1 MARKQVKRFE
11 VSHVHVG
18 SVSEAWQVA
27 GSYFPGD
34 YEKDDRASAC
44 AGYPIYRSPSDWA
57 LYVCDLCT
65 RLEVNLS
72 NGDTVNVWI
81 DDDDPVAAAPAAVA
95 DGDGLQGSGVNSAEG
110 SAAAGDTPAEG
121 SPVAGADSVQG
132 SENGAGAIGSDAP
145 AVLAATDPRPACW
158 VISDGLEG
166 DERVQVDMVS
176 RKDGFIRSF
185 DTLAGFLREWS
196 WFYSCGVGV
205 MDDDKLAAALQYV
218 TEAGHG
224 ARASVLDAGFDIV
237 FTFYRWRGYDRFMNR
252 IHDGEVV
259 A

>member
-11 VSHVHVG
+11 VSHVHVS

-72 NGDTVNVWI
+72 NGDTVNIWI
-81 DDDDPVAAAPAAVA
+81 DDDEPAAAAPAAVA
-95 DGDGLQGSGVNSAEG
+95 DGDGLQ
-110 SAAAGDTPAEG
+110 AAAVP
-121 SPVAGADSVQG
+121 SPVQSSAVAGADSVQG
-132 SENGAGAIGSDAP
+132 SETGAADTDLVTLRLRRSDVCRVSSALLGVKFDFIEEALP
-145 AVLAATDPRPACW
+145 LQVDDPRRGVC
-158 VISDGLEG
+158 
-166 DERVQVDMVS
+166 
-176 RKDGFIRSF
+176 IRSARAW
-185 DTLAGFLREWS
+185 DALRQEVRRQLQEHDARRG
-196 WFYSCGVGV
+196 CGV
-205 MDDDKLAAALQYV
+205 DP
-218 TEAGHG
+218 
-224 ARASVLDAGFDIV
+224 
-237 FTFYRWRGYDRFMNR
+237 W
-252 IHDGEVV
+252 EV

>member
-72 NGDTVNVWI
+72 NGDTVNIWI
-81 DDDDPVAAAPAAVA
+81 DDDDDAAAAPAAVA
-95 DGDGLQGSGVNSAEG
+95 DDGDALQVP
-110 SAAAGDTPAEG
+110 AASTPAG
-121 SPVAGADSVQG
+121 SSAVAGADSAG
-132 SENGAGAIGSDAP
+132 SSESGAADPDLVTLRLRRSDVCRVSSALLGVKFDFIEEALP
-145 AVLAATDPRPACW
+145 LQVDDPRRGVC
-158 VISDGLEG
+158 
-166 DERVQVDMVS
+166 
-176 RKDGFIRSF
+176 IRSARAW
-185 DTLAGFLREWS
+185 DALRQEVRRQLQEHDARRG
-196 WFYSCGVGV
+196 CGV
-205 MDDDKLAAALQYV
+205 D
-218 TEAGHG
+218 T
-224 ARASVLDAGFDIV
+224 
-237 FTFYRWRGYDRFMNR
+237 W
-252 IHDGEVV
+252 EVI

>member
-11 VSHVHVG
+11 VSHVHVS

-72 NGDTVNVWI
+72 NGDTVNIWI
-81 DDDDPVAAAPAAVA
+81 DDDEPAAAAPAAVA
-95 DGDGLQGSGVNSAEG
+95 DGDGLQ
-110 SAAAGDTPAEG
+110 AAAVPSPVQSSAVAGATPAEG
-121 SPVAGADSVQG
+121 SD
-132 SENGAGAIGSDAP
+132 NGAAAPGADAP
-145 AVLAATDPRPACW
+145 AVLSATDPRPACW

-205 MDDDKLAAALQYV
+205 MDDGKLAAALQYV

-224 ARASVLDAGFDIV
+224 ARASVLDAGFEIV
-237 FTFYRWRGYDRFMNR
+237 FTFYRWAGYDRFMNR
-252 IHDGEVV
+252 VVNGEV

>member
-72 NGDTVNVWI
+72 NGDTVNIWI
-81 DDDDPVAAAPAAVA
+81 DDDEPAAAAPAAVA

-110 SAAAGDTPAEG
+110 SAAAGAISAEG
-121 SPVAGADSVQG
+121 SQS
-132 SENGAGAIGSDAP
+132 GAGDPDLVTLRLRRSDVCRVSSALLGVKFDFIEEALP
-145 AVLAATDPRPACW
+145 LQVDDPRRGVC
-158 VISDGLEG
+158 
-166 DERVQVDMVS
+166 
-176 RKDGFIRSF
+176 IRSARAW
-185 DTLAGFLREWS
+185 DALRQEVRRQLQEHDARRG
-196 WFYSCGVGV
+196 CGV
-205 MDDDKLAAALQYV
+205 DP
-218 TEAGHG
+218 
-224 ARASVLDAGFDIV
+224 
-237 FTFYRWRGYDRFMNR
+237 W
-252 IHDGEVV
+252 EV

>member
-34 YEKDDRASAC
+34 YEKDDRASAR

-110 SAAAGDTPAEG
+110 SAAAGAIPAEG

-132 SENGAGAIGSDAP
+132 SETGAAAP
-145 AVLAATDPRPACW
+145 AARRFSIRTRR
-158 VISDGLEG
+158 GLRMICREKHT
-166 DERVQVDMVS
+166 RTVS
-176 RKDGFIRSF
+176 RSF
-185 DTLAGFLREWS
+185 DGSSVVMVQKWDVLRDGSIYARTLQGFFGPARRCGSWSEYVQQVRSYVSSIRRE
-196 WFYSCGVGV
+196 V
-205 MDDDKLAAALQYV
+205 AALV
-218 TEAGHG
+218 KICG
-224 ARASVLDAGFDIV
+224 
-237 FTFYRWRGYDRFMNR
+237 
-252 IHDGEVV
+252 GEVV

>member
-18 SVSEAWQVA
+18 SVAEAWQVA

-81 DDDDPVAAAPAAVA
+81 DDDEPAAAAPAAVA

-110 SAAAGDTPAEG
+110 SAAAGAIPAG
-121 SPVAGADSVQG
+121 SSD
-132 SENGAGAIGSDAP
+132 NGVGDPDLVTLLLRRSDVCQITMALLGVKWDHINE
-145 AVLAATDPRPACW
+145 ARGLQVDDPRRGVC
-158 VISDGLEG
+158 ISSARMWAALH
-166 DERVQVDMVS
+166 DEVKRQLQEYDA
-176 RKDGFIRSF
+176 RRG
-185 DTLAGFLREWS
+185 
-196 WFYSCGVGV
+196 CGV
-205 MDDDKLAAALQYV
+205 DP
-218 TEAGHG
+218 
-224 ARASVLDAGFDIV
+224 
-237 FTFYRWRGYDRFMNR
+237 W
-252 IHDGEVV
+252 EV
-259 A
+259 

>member
-18 SVSEAWQVA
+18 SVAEAWQVA

-81 DDDDPVAAAPAAVA
+81 DDDAEEDFTAAPAAAAAPAAVS
-95 DGDGLQGSGVNSAEG
+95 DGDRLQVIEARLEMDIAFSLAVAGMDQTPAAGM
-110 SAAAGDTPAEG
+110 AAA
-121 SPVAGADSVQG
+121 
-132 SENGAGAIGSDAP
+132 IM
-145 AVLAATDPRPACW
+145 R
-158 VISDGLEG
+158 
-166 DERVQVDMVS
+166 
-176 RKDGFIRSF
+176 
-185 DTLAGFLREWS
+185 
-196 WFYSCGVGV
+196 
-205 MDDDKLAAALQYV
+205 
-218 TEAGHG
+218 
-224 ARASVLDAGFDIV
+224 
-237 FTFYRWRGYDRFMNR
+237 
-252 IHDGEVV
+252 GEVV
-259 A
+259 L